1 MSIKNLPEIIQ
12 GGMGVN
18 ISSPELAKMV
28 SKLGQQGT
36 ISGTAL
42 EWVMVRSLQM
52 GDPGEHFRR
61 VLAGFPFQ
69 DMIKEIMNKF
79 YVKGGI
85 PKNTPFKGIPHVGF
99 NPSNLFIALLI
110 CSNFAVVRLAKEG
123 HDNPISIN
131 YLEKIALPHVHAL
144 YGAILGGV
152 DIITMGAGIPLNS
165 TTY

>member
-61 VLAGFPFQ
+61 VLAGFPFP
-69 DMIKEIMNKF
+69 DMVKEIMNKF
-79 YVKGGI
+79 YVIGRYSQKILHLKGYHMLVLTLQI
-85 PKNTPFKGIPHVGF
+85 FSLRYSSVQILQLSDLQKRVTTIRSVSIILKRLHYLMYMLYTVQFW
-99 NPSNLFIALLI
+99 
-110 CSNFAVVRLAKEG
+110 VVL
-123 HDNPISIN
+123 
-131 YLEKIALPHVHAL
+131 V
-144 YGAILGGV
+144 
-152 DIITMGAGIPLNS
+152 
-165 TTY
+165 